1 MKQFQFRLESLLNLR
16 KRREEE
22 CKTLLGRKNGEILGA
37 RQTLDRLSRALNE
50 LQASEKRKRCEVQN
64 VIELRYS
71 VSYRFK
77 LRQDILGQGKT
88 LENLKGQAVELRN
101 RLIRATQQRRAI
113 ELVREQRLALWRIER
128 NREEQKFTDDIAQ
141 GRSGRAGAMRMKT
154 V

>member
-1 MKQFQFRLESLLNLR
+1 VKRFQFRLESLLNLR

-22 CKTLLGRKNGEILGA
+22 CKTLLGRKNQEILGA
-37 RQTLDRLSRALNE
+37 RQALDRLYRAFNE
-50 LQASEKRKRCEVQN
+50 LQATERKKRSEVQS
-64 VIELRYS
+64 VMELRYS

-88 LENLKGQAVELRN
+88 LENLNSQAVELRN

-113 ELVREQRLALWRIER
+113 ELVREQRYALWRVEK
-128 NREEQKFTDDIAQ
+128 NRGEQKFTDEIAQ
-141 GRSGRAGAMRMKT
+141 RRSGRAGEMRLRA